1 MFNKPEIV
9 ISSILNWSFQITF
22 KLRENLTFRCWE
34 FNFPSLMA
42 VSITVQSTS
51 KADELVSR
59 REKMTPLGKP
69 ENWLSNPCHCE
80 QSKKL
85 VEMSVTEMSVVFV
98 CSVQTGDL
106 TCPGGWPVWLLSR
119 FTDGLWGSLSF
130 DEENVAL
137 NWDVI
142 VVWTP
147 ITTSTL
153 SPILSY
159 LSLSLSLS
167 LCTTWS
173 SPYSPRVSW
182 SGSQHGMSSSSSSW
196 SPAEGHG
203 DVWGLCVPGDEPGAT
218 ADHWQTCDTLSSADT
233 LWTGGP
239 SWRDRQGPLV
249 TSPPYH

>member
-51 KADELVSR
+51 KVDELVSR

-153 SPILSY
+153 SPILSSH
-159 LSLSLSLS
+159 LSLSLPPLPLTPPPEAPPTHPECPGQAPSTGCRPPPLAGALQRVMVMCEAS
-167 LCTTWS
+167 VCLVMSRAPLLITGRPVTRSAQPTLCGLVGRPGETD
-173 SPYSPRVSW
+173 RV
-182 SGSQHGMSSSSSSW
+182 
-196 SPAEGHG
+196 P
-203 DVWGLCVPGDEPGAT
+203 
-218 ADHWQTCDTLSSADT
+218 
-233 LWTGGP
+233 
-239 SWRDRQGPLV
+239 
-249 TSPPYH
+249 